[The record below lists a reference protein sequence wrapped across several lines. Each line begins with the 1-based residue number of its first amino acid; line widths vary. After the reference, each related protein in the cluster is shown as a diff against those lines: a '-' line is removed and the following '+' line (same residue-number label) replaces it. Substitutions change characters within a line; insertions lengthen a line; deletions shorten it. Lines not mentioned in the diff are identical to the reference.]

1 MMCFNGTRN
10 DRCRA
15 TKIHQ
20 AKYFPRK
27 ESAQKK
33 PNWVEIASR
42 PNRWTQLNRVESANG
57 KFCTTGGAN
66 ALGKW
71 IASGGMSLGERFD
84 EGPFKEDADEMT
96 FIFGAAFEVI
106 DRVCGLGQ
114 SFRGV
119 SQLFFYRGPGAGE

>member
-1 MMCFNGTRN
+1 MCFNGTRN

-15 TKIHQ
+15 IKIHQ
-20 AKYFPRK
+20 AKYFPGK
-27 ESAQKK
+27 ESAQK
-33 PNWVEIASR
+33 R
-42 PNRWTQLNRVESANG
+42 PNVVEFASCSNRCTQLQRVESTNG
-57 KFCTTGGAN
+57 EFSTTGGAD